1 MSSGGYVNQG
11 SLNGSQRSLGRTYR
25 RPRPPC
31 ADQVFIS
38 SSSSTYL
45 PWEPT
50 RDPWSIPHR
59 HYNGHVHN
67 NNNNY
72 NNTSKHHPQ
81 YVPVSLRVRSD
92 SGDKRESQEVSLF
105 IEKEGDIST
114 DSDNEHPYESL
125 YENPDAIDDIDSFD
139 SDSDDDGLRSGLP
152 NNVQELSDIRN
163 GKLPEVPPRE
173 NIYGVHVMRFK
184 EAAGKKMQKL
194 RKNWS
199 LRKND
204 ISNKLSRMRRKSSVD
219 PRGAGVLCAPQAS
232 PPRTPPMEKSQSSSQ
247 LSGSKYWSFKSKFQ
261 RSHSTSTTLG
271 STFYLT
277 EEMHVGKDSSSG
289 VSQQDSNSTYSASP
303 VSQRSGPTIAAPS
316 IPLPPRPPSVAS
328 QQNSVSERR
337 NSGAMRP
344 NSPPP
349 PPPPP
354 VPRRNNPRK
363 DKDKTKSASSWYA
376 ECGLFDSTNSQ
387 ANFDSLTKRS
397 SKEDPLNNSLY
408 AEAGLWDNVPPSS
421 SPYDSSHSEHDM
433 SQATDFSDSSA
444 GNTGSDMPHP
454 LFSDEPLYQFYNAS
468 VFEQARRQEAAE
480 GDSDG
485 YEEIVDGV
493 VKSTRPSAM
502 ELIRPREGKHRTLWC
517 EIPEVRESGV
527 LDSLTA
533 HEKKLQEAKFELI
546 TSEASYVKSLIVLE
560 KHFMNSST
568 FRDETILSKGDR
580 RILFS
585 NVNPVRTRSEKFL
598 ADMEHCWQDSIMLQG
613 ICDIVKRHAS
623 EYFNV
628 YTKYCTNQIYLDR
641 TLKKLREG
649 DSRFSEALLELE
661 SSPECQS
668 LSLHSFLMLPMQRI
682 TRLPLL
688 LVAVLNRLGP
698 EHDEYHSCELALASL
713 NKVVAECNEGA
724 RKMERYEEMMLLSRQ
739 LEFPQNIKPVPIIS
753 SARWLVRSGALT
765 QLVWRGDDAKL
776 TFGRKVTKVNVHLFL
791 FTDILVVTKR
801 KSEENFCVVDYCPR
815 NLVQM
820 TSMED
825 LPQPQQLQ
833 LQPPLKG
840 GAVGRHL
847 VLLTMLQNQ
856 ENKTVEMV
864 LSCGSESDRERWLAA
879 VSPPQSDN
887 PNEQLYE
894 MWDCPQVR
902 SEHTYVAQQPDE
914 LSLDVGDVVN
924 VLRKTKDGWYEGE
937 RIRDQEKGWFPAN
950 YTVEIASAHIRA
962 KNLKQRYRLLV
973 LSGSYLQES
982 RSKTK

>member
-1 MSSGGYVNQG
+1 MSIGGYVNQG
-11 SLNGSQRSLGRTYR
+11 SLNGSHRSLGHTYR

-31 ADQVFIS
+31 ADQVFVS
-38 SSSSTYL
+38 SASTTYF
-45 PWEPT
+45 PWNPAYDLT
-50 RDPWSIPHR
+50 ANNS
-59 HYNGHVHN
+59 YTNTNGHVQN
-67 NNNNY
+67 
-72 NNTSKHHPQ
+72 SPVQ
-81 YVPVSLRVRSD
+81 YVPVSLRTVLYSD
-92 SGDKRESQEVSLF
+92 KKEEFQEISLF
-105 IEKEGDIST
+105 LEKEGDVST
-114 DSDNEHPYESL
+114 DSDNENPYESL

-139 SDSDDDGLRSGLP
+139 SDSDEDLHHNVHSTSTQGIP
-152 NNVQELSDIRN
+152 NTHN
-163 GKLPEVPPRE
+163 GKLPEIPPRE

-219 PRGAGVLCAPQAS
+219 PRGATILSAHQTS
-232 PPRTPPMEKSQSSSQ
+232 PPHSPTMEKCQSSGQ
-247 LSGSKYWSFKSKFQ
+247 LTGNKYWSFKSKFK
-261 RSHSTSTTLG
+261 RSQSSTASLG

-277 EEMHVGKDSSSG
+277 EEVVVGNESSSSA
-289 VSQQDSNSTYSASP
+289 SQMDSNSTYADSASP
-303 VSQRSGPTIAAPS
+303 ASQRSGPPLSAPT
-316 IPLPPRPPSVAS
+316 IPLPPRPSSAAS
-328 QQNSVSERR
+328 QQNATNERR

-344 NSPPP
+344 HSPP

-354 VPRRNNPRK
+354 VPKRNGPQK
-363 DKDKTKSASSWYA
+363 DKAKSNSSWYA
-376 ECGLFDSTNSQ
+376 ECGLFDSSNL
-387 ANFDSLTKRS
+387 DLHKRS
-397 SKEDPLNNSLY
+397 PKEDPFNTSLLY
-408 AEAGLWDNVPPSS
+408 AEAGLWDNIPSNS
-421 SPYDSSHSEHDM
+421 SPYDSSQSEHDN
-433 SQATDFSDSSA
+433 SHTTDLSDSSA
-444 GNTGSDMPHP
+444 GHGSLMSHP

-468 VFEQARRQEAAE
+468 IFEQAKRQEAAE

-485 YEEIVDGV
+485 YEEIVDGI
-493 VKSTRPSAM
+493 VKSSRPSAM
-502 ELIRPREGKHRTLWC
+502 ELIRPREGQHRTLWC
-517 EIPEVRESGV
+517 EIPEVRDSGV
-527 LDSLTA
+527 LDSLSA

-546 TSEASYVKSLIVLE
+546 TSEASYVKSLNVLE
-560 KHFMNSST
+560 KHFMNSPQ
-568 FRDETILSKGDR
+568 FRDETVLSKGDR
-580 RILFS
+580 QILFS
-585 NVNPVRTRSEKFL
+585 RVNPVRARSEKFL
-598 ADMEHCWQDSIMLQG
+598 ADMERCWQDSIMLQG

-649 DSRFSEALLELE
+649 DSRFSEALLHLE

-668 LSLHSFLMLPMQRI
+668 LSFHSFLMLPMQRI
-682 TRLPLL
+682 CRLPLL
-688 LVAVLNRLGP
+688 LVAVLNRLEP

-765 QLVWRGDDAKL
+765 QLIWRNDDAKL
-776 TFGRKVTKVNVHLFL
+776 TFGRKVNKISVHLFL

-801 KSEENFCVVDYCPR
+801 KRSVESKSDETFCVVDYCPR

-820 TSMED
+820 SSMED

-840 GAVGRHL
+840 GVEGRHL

-856 ENKTVEMV
+856 ENKTMEMV
-864 LSCGSESDRERWLAA
+864 LSCGSESDRERWLGA
-879 VSPPQSDN
+879 VSPPKSED

-902 SEHTYVAQQPDE
+902 SEHPYTAQQPDE

-937 RIRDQEKGWFPAN
+937 RIRDREKGWFPAN

-982 RSKTK
+982 RSKNK

>member
-11 SLNGSQRSLGRTYR
+11 SLNGSRRSLGTTYR

-31 ADQVFIS
+31 AGQVFIS
-38 SSSSTYL
+38 SSSTTYIT
-45 PWEPT
+45 WDPT
-50 RDPWSIPHR
+50 SNSEQNYPHTSS
-59 HYNGHVHN
+59 NGHVQNSHV
-67 NNNNY
+67 
-72 NNTSKHHPQ
+72 Q
-81 YVPVSLRVRSD
+81 YVPVPLRTKEYLD
-92 SGDKRESQEVSLF
+92 DKHESQEVSLF
-105 IEKEGDIST
+105 LEKEGDIST
-114 DSDNEHPYESL
+114 DSDNENPYESL

-139 SDSDDDGLRSGLP
+139 SDSDDDGLHRSAHP
-152 NNVQELSDIRN
+152 NNVQGIPELPN

-219 PRGAGVLCAPQAS
+219 PRGAAVLSVPQTS
-232 PPRTPPMEKSQSSSQ
+232 PPRTPLMEKSQSSTQ
-247 LSGSKYWSFKSKFQ
+247 LSGNNKYWSFKSKFR
-261 RSHSTSTTLG
+261 RSQSTSTSLG

-277 EEMHVGKDSSSG
+277 EEVAVGNESSSG
-289 VSQQDSNSTYSASP
+289 VSQVDSNSTYADSASP
-303 VSQRSGPTIAAPS
+303 SSQRSGLSAPT

-337 NSGAMRP
+337 NSSAMRP
-344 NSPPP
+344 HSPP

-354 VPRRNNPRK
+354 VPKRNGPQK
-363 DKDKTKSASSWYA
+363 DKIKSSSSWYA
-376 ECGLFDSTNSQ
+376 ECGLFDSS
-387 ANFDSLTKRS
+387 ALDSAKRL
-397 SKEDPLNNSLY
+397 SKEDPLNTSLY
-408 AEAGLWDNVPPSS
+408 AEAGLWDNIPASS
-421 SPYDSSHSEHDM
+421 SPYDSSQSEHDA
-433 SQATDFSDSSA
+433 SQTTDFSDSSA
-444 GNTGSDMPHP
+444 GHTGSLISHP

-485 YEEIVDGV
+485 YEEIVDGIV
-493 VKSTRPSAM
+493 RASRPSAM

-527 LDSLTA
+527 IDSLSA

-546 TSEASYVKSLIVLE
+546 TSEASYVKSLNVLE
-560 KHFMNSST
+560 KHFMNSVE

-580 RILFS
+580 RILFA

-598 ADMEHCWQDSIMLQG
+598 ADMEHCWQESIMLQG
-613 ICDIVKRHAS
+613 ICDIVRRHAS

-649 DSRFSEALLELE
+649 DSRFQEALLHLE

-688 LVAVLNRLGP
+688 LVAVLNRLDS
-698 EHDEYHSCELALASL
+698 EHEEYHCCELALASL

-739 LEFPQNIKPVPIIS
+739 LEFPQSVKPVPLIS

-765 QLVWRGDDAKL
+765 QLIWRNDDAKL
-776 TFGRKVTKVNVHLFL
+776 TFGRKVNKISVHLFL

-801 KSEENFCVVDYCPR
+801 KSEENFCVVDHCPR

-820 TSMED
+820 SSMED
-825 LPQPQQLQ
+825 LPQPQQQQ

-840 GAVGRHL
+840 GAGGRHL

-856 ENKTVEMV
+856 DSKTVEMV

-879 VSPPQSDN
+879 VSPPKSDN

-902 SEHTYVAQQPDE
+902 SEHPYVAQQPDE

-937 RIRDQEKGWFPAN
+937 RIRDREKGWFPAN
-950 YTVEIASAHIRA
+950 YTVEVASAHIRA

-982 RSKTK
+982 RSKNK

>member
-11 SLNGSQRSLGRTYR
+11 SLNGSRRSLGLTYR

-31 ADQVFIS
+31 ADQVFV
-38 SSSSTYL
+38 SSTSTTYFTWNS
-45 PWEPT
+45 PYDSGSDSYT
-50 RDPWSIPHR
+50 R
-59 HYNGHVHN
+59 YNGHVHN
-67 NNNNY
+67 TNV
-72 NNTSKHHPQ
+72 Q
-81 YVPVSLRVRSD
+81 YVPVSLRTVLFSD
-92 SGDKRESQEVSLF
+92 DKQEFQEVSLF
-105 IEKEGDIST
+105 LEKEGDVST
-114 DSDNEHPYESL
+114 DSDNENPYESL

-139 SDSDDDGLRSGLP
+139 SDSDEDGLHHSSHP
-152 NNVQELSDIRN
+152 HHEQINPSIQN
-163 GKLPEVPPRE
+163 GKLPDVPPRE

-219 PRGAGVLCAPQAS
+219 PRGAAALSVPEIS
-232 PPRTPPMEKSQSSSQ
+232 PPRTPPMEKSQSSNQ
-247 LSGSKYWSFKSKFQ
+247 LAGNKYWSFKSKFK
-261 RSHSTSTTLG
+261 RSQSTSTSLG

-277 EEMHVGKDSSSG
+277 EELTIGNESSSG
-289 VSQQDSNSTYSASP
+289 VSQVDSNSTYTDSASP
-303 VSQRSGPTIAAPS
+303 SSQRSGPSSNLHPL
-316 IPLPPRPPSVAS
+316 PLPPRPPSATS
-328 QQNSVSERR
+328 QQNSINERR
-337 NSGAMRP
+337 NSGAVRP

-349 PPPPP
+349 PPPP
-354 VPRRNNPRK
+354 VPKRNGPQKERE
-363 DKDKTKSASSWYA
+363 KTKSCSSSWYA
-376 ECGLFDSTNSQ
+376 ECGLFDSSNL
-387 ANFDSLTKRS
+387 DSIKRAQ
-397 SKEDPLNNSLY
+397 KEDPLNTSLY
-408 AEAGLWDNVPPSS
+408 AEAGLWDNMPPSS
-421 SPYDSSHSEHDM
+421 SPYDSSQSEHDA
-433 SQATDFSDSSA
+433 SQTTDYSDSSA
-444 GNTGSDMPHP
+444 GHTGP

-468 VFEQARRQEAAE
+468 VFEQARREEAAE

-485 YEEIVDGV
+485 YEEIVDGI
-493 VKSTRPSAM
+493 VKTTRPSAM

-517 EIPEVRESGV
+517 EIPEVKESGV
-527 LDSLTA
+527 LDSLSA
-533 HEKKLQEAKFELI
+533 HEKKLQESKFELI

-560 KHFMNSST
+560 KHFMNSVE
-568 FRDETILSKGDR
+568 FKDETILSKSDR

-649 DSRFSEALLELE
+649 DSRFSEALLHLE

-682 TRLPLL
+682 TRLRLL
-688 LVAVLNRLGP
+688 LDAVLKRLSP
-698 EHDEYHSCELALASL
+698 EHDEYNSCQQACASL
-713 NKVVAECNEGA
+713 NKVVNECNEGA

-739 LEFPQNIKPVPIIS
+739 LEFSQNVKPVPIIS
-753 SARWLVRSGALT
+753 AARWLVKSGALT
-765 QLVWRGDDAKL
+765 QMIWRNDDAKL
-776 TFGRKVTKVNVHLFL
+776 TFGRKVNKITVHLFL
-791 FTDILVVTKR
+791 FTDILVITKR
-801 KSEENFCVVDYCPR
+801 KSEDNYSVVDYCPR
-815 NLVQM
+815 NLVQIS
-820 TSMED
+820 SMED

-840 GAVGRHL
+840 GAGGRHL
-847 VLLTMLQNQ
+847 VLLTLLQNQ
-856 ENKTVEMV
+856 ENKTIEMV

-879 VSPPQSDN
+879 VSPPKSDN

-894 MWDCPQVR
+894 IWDCPQVR
-902 SEHTYVAQQPDE
+902 SEHPYAAQQPDE

-937 RIRDQEKGWFPAN
+937 RIRDREKGWFPAN

-962 KNLKQRYRLLV
+962 KNLKQRHRFLI

-982 RSKTK
+982 RSKNK